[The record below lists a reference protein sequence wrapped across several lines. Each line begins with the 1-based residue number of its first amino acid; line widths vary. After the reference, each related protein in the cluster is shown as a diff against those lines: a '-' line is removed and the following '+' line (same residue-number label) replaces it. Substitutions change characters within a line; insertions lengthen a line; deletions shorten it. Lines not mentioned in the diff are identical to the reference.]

1 MAKYGEKFLKCP
13 VFTAQSLIGGK
24 WKVYILWMLHDGA
37 KRFSEINRSLPHVT
51 QSMLTNTLRDLEKD
65 GLVHREVYREV
76 PPRVEYSLTP
86 IARKLIPSLEQLVEW
101 GIEYMSHM
109 GTMDEEA
116 AKPDLLRRNSA
127 KIPAPESVSTTS

>member
-1 MAKYGEKFLKCP
+1 MAKYGEEFLKCP

-24 WKVYILWMLHDGA
+24 WKVYILWTLHDGA

-65 GLVHREVYREV
+65 GLIHREVFREV

-86 IARKLIPSLEQLVEW
+86 IAWKLIPHLEQLVEW
-101 GIEYMSHM
+101 GVEYISHM

-116 AKPDLLRRNSA
+116 AKPDLPQS
-127 KIPAPESVSTTS
+127 KSTEKE